1 MELIAAVLCTR
12 LWALAPAYVTTAR
25 SMPRAG
31 NPSDPH
37 PVVILAGGLG
47 TRIRHLTPDLP
58 KALVRVLGEPFAF
71 HQLRLLA
78 SQGVQNVVFV
88 IGYRGAQIQDAIGDG
103 AAFDLRVSYVDEGE
117 QLRGT
122 GGALRF
128 ALTSDALPR
137 VFGVLY
143 GDSYLPIDLTRVW
156 EAFAIRDRPAL
167 MTVYRNE
174 GRWDASNVVVTDG
187 LVAHYEKSRDT
198 PDHRIA
204 WIDYGFSMLERD
216 VVERIPASRPADLSD
231 LYTEMSIR
239 GELAA
244 YEVSERF
251 FEVGTSTGRADLERH
266 LAGRPSG

>member
-1 MELIAAVLCTR
+1 
-12 LWALAPAYVTTAR
+12 
-25 SMPRAG
+25 MPPPG

-47 TRIRHLTPDLP
+47 TRIRDLTPDLP
-58 KALVRVLGEPFAF
+58 KALIPVIGEPFAF

-78 SQGVQNVVFV
+78 SQGVQDVVFV

-128 ALTSDALPR
+128 ALASGALPK

-156 EAFAIRDRPAL
+156 EAFAVRDRPAL
-167 MTVYRNE
+167 MTVFRNE
-174 GRWDASNVVVTDG
+174 GRWDTSNVVVAHG
-187 LVAHYEKSRDT
+187 LVAHYEKGRDT
-198 PDHRIA
+198 PSRHRMA
-204 WIDYGFSMLERD
+204 WIDYGFSILERD
-216 VVERIPASRPADLSD
+216 VIERIPASRPADLSD
-231 LYTEMSIR
+231 LYTEMSIK

-266 LAGRPSG
+266 LAGGPSG